1 MAVELVGTAPL
12 PFKIPQ
18 SVLVVIHTPTL
29 DVLLIRRAVD
39 APDGQAFWQ
48 SVTGSKD
55 SPQEDW
61 RDTAV
66 REVWR
71 VCRILC
77 KRTIPCRLASARP

>member
-39 APDGQAFWQ
+39 APATVDATTVQCTTKRGFK
-48 SVTGSKD
+48 TKK
-55 SPQEDW
+55 
-61 RDTAV
+61 AV
-66 REVWR
+66 
-71 VCRILC
+71 L
-77 KRTIPCRLASARP
+77 